1 MPKMNPK
8 HKKSAGLPENIA
20 TLGKG
25 KLPAAKRD
33 LGKQCS
39 VEGCSAEAIHTLSV
53 MEYESA
59 LKKAS
64 ISLKDL
70 QGARKFNIC
79 KDHYKKMKVQ
89 KKKEDKILKPKGDF
103 VNQKAQKKDKIMGMN
118 DI

>member
-8 HKKSAGLPENIA
+8 HKKSTGLPSNIA

-25 KLPAAKRD
+25 KLPNAKRD
-33 LGKQCS
+33 LGKECS
-39 VEGCSAEAIHTLSV
+39 VEGCSAEAVHALSII
-53 MEYESA
+53 EYESS
-59 LKKAS
+59 LKKAD
-64 ISLKDL
+64 ITLKDL

-79 KDHYKKMKVQ
+79 KEHYKKMKVQ

-103 VNQKAQKKDKIMGMN
+103 VNQRFQKKDKISGMN